1 MVVHRPFDWISYPPL
16 DSEGNPTL
24 EEATLKSYTDR
35 KIKNV
40 AEEKV
45 SELKNGGSSYFNL
58 RNTSGTTLL
67 QFLQSPSGEAF
78 GLVGAS
84 DWKIAT
90 NTDYGLDI
98 VRKATPVLGRYD
110 NEKVTE
116 FKDDGDVN
124 VVKTGGL
131 KVNGVEVALKA
142 QVDQQTETVSAID
155 DRVTTVEQANYVTP
169 DLLDASFVENNGI
182 FQVSID
188 DLTSQLGLV
197 GTTATAASAAAA
209 ANAVRVTAN
218 EAALGLVQTEVAA
231 VEAQVALE
239 TTPFALSSAIPIPTD
254 FLDTNTIT
262 ATASVGATAGV
273 GVVENASGVELQ
285 FTLPQGEQGIQEA
298 LCRHLNCSSQIEFHP
313 C

>member
-1 MVVHRPFDWISYPPL
+1 M
-16 DSEGNPTL
+16 
-24 EEATLKSYTDR
+24 
-35 KIKNV
+35 
-40 AEEKV
+40 
-45 SELKNGGSSYFNL
+45 
-58 RNTSGTTLL
+58 
-67 QFLQSPSGEAF
+67 
-78 GLVGAS
+78 
-84 DWKIAT
+84 
-90 NTDYGLDI
+90 DI

-110 NEKVTE
+110 NEKVIE

-142 QVDQQTETVSAID
+142 QVDQQSETVSAID

-209 ANAVRVTAN
+209 AAANAVRVTAN

-231 VEAQVALE
+231 VEAQVTLE

-254 FLDTNTIT
+254 FLNTNTVT
-262 ATASVGATAGV
+262 ATASAGATAGV
-273 GVVENASGVELQ
+273 GVVENPSGVEFQ
-285 FTLPQGEQGIQEA
+285 
-298 LCRHLNCSSQIEFHP
+298 
-313 C
+313 